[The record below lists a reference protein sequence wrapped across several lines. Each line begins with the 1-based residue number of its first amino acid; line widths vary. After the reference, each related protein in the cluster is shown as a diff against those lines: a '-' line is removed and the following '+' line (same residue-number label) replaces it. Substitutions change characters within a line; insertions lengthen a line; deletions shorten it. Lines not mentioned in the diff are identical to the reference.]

1 MLEGAGGGQ
10 GNKARCATNMSMI
23 EQIHL
28 WNQVIVR
35 VLDIRLRRIGE
46 SDEIRNYVAPASMFI
61 FSANGHAELWADEHV
76 WLSERFHLLHVGKG
90 TKITVQSGGSLDVYM
105 VLYKASLP
113 DTALREFHMML
124 QTDNPFMECW
134 GLAPSE
140 PLVLL
145 GMLETMLAEWQR
157 KDSANDSQLG
167 TAIAK
172 STGKSEGL
180 RRLMAKGE
188 FIRFTHAVLLE
199 RTEHTGAPSL
209 AEQVIRYLARNYRET
224 ISLEQLAQ
232 HMNYTPQYVS
242 RRFKE
247 QMGCSPLD
255 YIIRLRMDAARRL
268 LSETAATLQEAA
280 AYVGYPDTIYFSRM
294 FKKQTGIT
302 PGQYRK
308 QFRNAVSKSAMK
320 WSDLSVVAPHP
331 AMYHVNNNDIH
342 YQLELDGGTGMA
354 MSKKKWLAMALLC
367 LTLAA
372 SACQASSVNTGG
384 NNGTAL
390 QSTNGTATDAAN
402 TGLTSA
408 SVETRTIK
416 ATNGDVEVPALAQRV
431 AAPSYLG
438 TLLALGV
445 KPIASESLLMESP
458 YLEGM
463 LSGIT
468 VMGESLEVL
477 LDLEPDLIVTHS
489 AQAETVDRFSL
500 IAPTVAMPYNSFA
513 SIQEEMR
520 YFGDLLGK
528 QETAEQWIERFESQT
543 GELRDAV
550 QAVLDEGETVSV
562 MQEYDGTA
570 FLFGPKAGRGGR
582 IMYEILGAN
591 PPSNIPDYML
601 DGSYFEFSLEM
612 LPEYTG
618 DYLILTTYSTL
629 EELQADPIWGNL
641 PAVRNGKV
649 YIWNENQSWYRDPIA
664 VEGQINSLAA
674 WIKEAAKK

>member
-1 MLEGAGGGQ
+1 
-10 GNKARCATNMSMI
+10 MS

-35 VLDIRLRRIGE
+35 VLDIRLKRIGQG
-46 SDEIRNYVAPASMFI
+46 DEIRNYVAPASMFI
-61 FSANGHAELWADEHV
+61 FSANGHAEMWADEHV

-90 TKITVQSGGSLDVYM
+90 TRITVQSGGTLDVYM

-113 DTALREFHMML
+113 DSALREFHMML
-124 QTDNPFMECW
+124 QSDNPFMECW

-140 PLVLL
+140 PLILL
-145 GMLETMLAEWQR
+145 GMLKMMLAEWQR
-157 KDSANDSQLG
+157 TDRASDSQPG
-167 TAIAK
+167 TGIRT
-172 STGKSEGL
+172 SFGESESL
-180 RRLMAKGE
+180 RRLKAKGD
-188 FIRFTHAVLLE
+188 FIRFTHAALLE
-199 RTEHTGAPSL
+199 RMEYIGVPSL
-209 AEQVIRYLARNYRET
+209 AEQVIRYLARNYRGT
-224 ISLEQLAQ
+224 ISVEQLAQ
-232 HMNYTPQYVS
+232 HLNYTPQYVS
-242 RRFKE
+242 RKFKE
-247 QMGCSPLD
+247 QIGCSPLD
-255 YIIRLRMDAARRL
+255 YIIRMRMDAARRL

-280 AYVGYPDTIYFSRM
+280 TYVGYPDTIYFSRM

-308 QFRNAVSKSAMK
+308 QFRHAVSKSAMK

-331 AMYHVNNNDIH
+331 AMYHVNNDIH
-342 YQLELDGGTGMA
+342 YHLEWDGGIDMA
-354 MSKKKWLAMALLC
+354 MSKKNLLATALLC

-390 QSTNGTATDAAN
+390 QSNNGAATDAVNA
-402 TGLTSA
+402 GQTSA
-408 SVETRTIK
+408 NVETRIIK
-416 ATNGDVEVPALAQRV
+416 ASNGDVEVPALSQRV
-431 AAPSYLG
+431 AAPAYLG

-445 KPIASESLLMESP
+445 KPIGSESLLMESP

-463 LSGIT
+463 LDGVT
-468 VMGESLEVL
+468 AMGESLEVL

-528 QETAEQWIERFESQT
+528 QDAAEQWIERFESQS

-550 QAVLDEGETVSV
+550 QAALDEGETVSV

-582 IMYEILGAN
+582 IMYEMLGAN
-591 PPSNIPDYML
+591 PPSIIPDYML
-601 DGSYFEFSLEM
+601 DGSYYEFSLEM

-618 DYLILTTYSTL
+618 DYLVLTTYSTL
-629 EELQADPIWGNL
+629 EDLQADPIWGNL

-649 YIWNENQSWYRDPIA
+649 FIWNENQSWYRDPIA

-674 WIKEAAKK
+674 WIIEAAKK